1 MVLIMSSMGI
11 PLNAI
16 GVGKHVEVNN
26 LEGGEL
32 MCKRLMEMG
41 MNTGAII
48 EIVQNDTSGLIIKVG
63 ETRLVLGRGMAQKV
77 IVREIQK

>member
-1 MVLIMSSMGI
+1 MSSMCI

-16 GVGKHVEVNN
+16 GIGKSVEINR

-32 MCKRLMEMG
+32 MCKKLMEMG

-48 EIVQNDTSGLIIKVG
+48 EIVKNDIGALIIKVG

-77 IVREIQK
+77 IVREV